1 MSAAGDLASA
11 ARPELC
17 SYCYSPLGPV
27 PGVCRV
33 AIRTACGDLLHVRCW
48 LESTTVAPPPP
59 KSPEPVARV
68 AKRQTGTRKDSTMTP
83 ATGTP
88 KEVGS

>member
-1 MSAAGDLASA
+1 MTTEVKLVPP
-11 ARPELC
+11 ARPEVC

-33 AIRTACGDLLHVRCW
+33 AIRTACGDLLHVKCW
-48 LESTTVAPPPP
+48 IESTTVAPSPS
-59 KSPEPVARV
+59 KAPEPVARV

-83 ATGTP
+83 TEPTG
-88 KEVGS
+88 